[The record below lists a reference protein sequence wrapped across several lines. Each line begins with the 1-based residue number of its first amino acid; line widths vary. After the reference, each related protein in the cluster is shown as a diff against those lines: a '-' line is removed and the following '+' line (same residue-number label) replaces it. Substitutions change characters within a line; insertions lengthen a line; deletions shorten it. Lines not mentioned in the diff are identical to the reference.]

1 MYVRITLMSV
11 FGGPS
16 NDESIDRSL
25 FSWHFYSVPEAGS
38 KSLTM
43 EKYVGNVENRKKN
56 CDFRDV

>member
-1 MYVRITLMSV
+1 MSV